1 MKIVAVTDIVKWAA
15 IGFVALMVLS
25 WVGRQCRREPK
36 PPKEIPAQVDP
47 GTPTPGP
54 VAEAPTAPVAPI
66 LATPQLTREEVL
78 ALAKK
83 YGLNLAQK
91 PAQEAPKA
99 GAGEVTPPQH
109 EDSPAPAQTFEPRIF
124 TEETFRHSQSGATV
138 DVAAWQLA
146 EGGRI
151 VLVGKWAPW
160 QPPPPPEPAYFENK
174 GRWEGVLGIGAAGT
188 EDGAGGSLLLGL
200 GFRGIKIGHGT
211 LGIDA
216 LGMPV
221 LIDGKVKGQAGIYAT
236 LHIN

>member
-1 MKIVAVTDIVKWAA
+1 MKYIKWAVA
-15 IGFVALMVLS
+15 GFLALMLTS
-25 WVGRQCRREPK
+25 WVARQCRPTPK

-54 VAEAPTAPVAPI
+54 VVEAPTAPTTPTI
-66 LATPQLTREEVL
+66 ATPQLSKEEVL

-83 YGLNLAQK
+83 YGLVLAQK
-91 PAQEAPKA
+91 PAQVRPNSGGGAVAPPSQPEAPA
-99 GAGEVTPPQH
+99 EPFT
-109 EDSPAPAQTFEPRIF
+109 PRIF
-124 TEETFRHSQSGATV
+124 SEETFRHAGSGAAV
-138 DVAAWQLA
+138 DVSAWQLA

-160 QPPPPPEPAYFENK
+160 QPPPLPEPSYFENK
-174 GRWEGVLGIGAAGT
+174 GKWEGILGIGAAGT